1 MKLGDN
7 MIDLHI
13 HTKFS
18 DGTDDI
24 RAIINKVID
33 KGVHTFAIT
42 DHDTIDGVE
51 ALINDAE
58 HKEILALNNIK
69 FVPGIEFSSIL
80 GCDKIHLLG
89 YNCDMTNA
97 EFLNAIEMGWQKRR
111 GKYELRLQALKEQ
124 LGIEYSPSSLDE
136 MNKLKYVGKP
146 IMANYLVKD
155 GFFESRQDAILNGI
169 HRLKLPA
176 QEIRLD
182 ANIVLPAINSAKG
195 ICVWAHPLGGLGEKR
210 IDFDKVEEII
220 QNLLPLG
227 LKGLEC
233 YYNLYTKEECRR
245 LEELANKYK
254 LLISA
259 GSDYHG
265 RNKDCDIG
273 EVMDKSTFDATYK
286 CTIANIL

>member
-1 MKLGDN
+1 

-18 DGTDDI
+18 DGTDGID
-24 RAIINKVID
+24 AIVNKVID
-33 KGVHTFAIT
+33 KGVLTFAIT

-51 ALINDAE
+51 TLLNNSKLLE
-58 HKEILALNNIK
+58 LLASKNIK

-80 GCDKIHLLG
+80 GRDKIHLLG
-89 YNCDMTNA
+89 YNCNLNNT
-97 EFLNAIEMGWQKRR
+97 EFLAAIERGWQKRR
-111 GKYELRLQALKEQ
+111 GKYELRLNALKEQ
-124 LGIEYSPSSLDE
+124 LGIEYSTSSLEE

-155 GFFESRQDAILNGI
+155 GFFENRQDAIINGI
-169 HRLKLPA
+169 HKLKLPA
-176 QEIRLD
+176 QEVRLD
-182 ANIVLPAINSAKG
+182 ANIVLPAITSAEG
-195 ICVWAHPLGGLGEKR
+195 ISVWAHPLGGLGEKR

-233 YYNLYTKEECRR
+233 YYNLYTEEECKK
-245 LEELANKYK
+245 LEELANKYQ
-254 LLISA
+254 LLVSS

-265 RNKDCDIG
+265 KNKDCDIG
-273 EVMDKSTFDATYK
+273 EVMNKAPFDATNK
-286 CTIANIL
+286 CSISSVL